1 MSNGVMADT
10 EITRLIRA
18 VRHKYPHA
26 RLYWLP
32 DVGAWVIVQPLVYFR
47 HEVSIA
53 HVPLRCCREISARCE
68 SSDEAWRSV
77 KL

>member
-18 VRHKYPHA
+18 VRQQYPHA
-26 RLYWLP
+26 RLYWLR
-32 DVGAWVIVQPLVYFR
+32 DMAKWVIVQPLNYDPYAKM
-47 HEVSIA
+47 IA
-53 HVPLRCCREISARCE
+53 FVPLRRCREISARCE

-77 KL
+77 AI